1 MAKWIWCKGSGINM
15 KTLRSFV
22 SYMSIEL
29 LFDADAILKATID
42 ALQVLSFKYTN
53 NVFFSEILKFKEKL
67 SLRALKDRESMGN

>member
-1 MAKWIWCKGSGINM
+1 M

-29 LFDADAILKATID
+29 LFDAEAILKATIE

-67 SLRALKDRESMGN
+67 

>member
-1 MAKWIWCKGSGINM
+1 M

>member
-1 MAKWIWCKGSGINM
+1 MSHEPLAIAKWIWCKGSGINM

-53 NVFFSEILKFKEKL
+53 NVFFS
-67 SLRALKDRESMGN
+67 

>member
-22 SYMSIEL
+22 SYMSIDL

-53 NVFFSEILKFKEKL
+53 NVFFSEILKFKERL

>member
-1 MAKWIWCKGSGINM
+1 MAMAKWIWCKGSGINM

-53 NVFFSEILKFKEKL
+53 NVFFSEILKFRQKL
-67 SLRALKDRESMGN
+67 SLRALIER